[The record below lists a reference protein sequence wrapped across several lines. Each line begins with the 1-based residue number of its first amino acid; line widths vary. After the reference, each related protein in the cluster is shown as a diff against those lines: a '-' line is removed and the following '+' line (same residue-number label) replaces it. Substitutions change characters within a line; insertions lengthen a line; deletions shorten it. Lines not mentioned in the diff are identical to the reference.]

1 MIVMHLTCNIC
12 QHRTESFVQYGGDCT
27 TLIFQQQGG
36 HALRLVH
43 REGLRAWVRSRL
55 GRAVGPKEADQT
67 LDDGL
72 YAVLVSENINEDET
86 FLSPMSVWPRQR
98 TLPDAFCPR
107 CHARG
112 LEIIDTAIV

>member
-27 TLIFQQQGG
+27 TLIFQQQCGMPSG
-36 HALRLVH
+36 WFIVRAC
-43 REGLRAWVRSRL
+43 GLGEVPT

-86 FLSPMSVWPRQR
+86 LLVAMSVWPRQR